1 MCFLSLSRET
11 KVVRRLAAY
20 LPFAA
25 RQGSRAREWL
35 SFLVLAV
42 SDARPPSWPHP
53 ATTTEPGD
61 PSAGR
66 GRVTGK
72 RPAASSGDGGDGGD
86 GGVSPLA
93 ALVRAAAAAVAER
106 TVALANHPNAALYAS
121 IARLIPGA
129 GQFLELEPCL
139 VCPAQEKGG
148 EGKGATTVTAAAAA
162 AVESQ
167 SHASA
172 GAAAGTRAGA
182 AAAAVAAAAA
192 AGAGAG
198 ASAGTGAGFAG
209 AGGGRGLVYL
219 NYPLDSIKASTKST
233 ENAML
238 VGC

>member
-72 RPAASSGDGGDGGD
+72 RPAASSGDGGDGD
-86 GGVSPLA
+86 VSPLA

-106 TVALANHPNAALYAS
+106 MVALANHPNAALYAS

-182 AAAAVAAAAA
+182 AAAAVAAAA
-192 AGAGAG
+192 GAGAG
-198 ASAGTGAGFAG
+198 ASAGTGAGLAG